1 MVANMVRTCND
12 GGMTDHPDTST
23 VAQTTRVYI
32 VTHNLTGYLPESSP
46 FYTTDR
52 DSAYAY
58 ALDEID
64 ARVEYLHQV
73 PLEYCDDAW
82 QVEVEQ
88 ITDVADGCLAA
99 RDNGDD
105 AWSDSTIGAPYVT
118 FAVESFPCDTAADL
132 AGWAECSLADL
143 ELPDT
148 ASVDDVC
155 DVLNQEGW

>member
-1 MVANMVRTCND
+1 M
-12 GGMTDHPDTST
+12 
-23 VAQTTRVYI
+23 TRVYI
-32 VTHNLTGYLPESSP
+32 VTRHLTGYLPESSP

-64 ARVEYLHQV
+64 ARVDYHEQQPDEYR
-73 PLEYCDDAW
+73 DDSW
-82 QVEVEQ
+82 QVEAEQ
-88 ITDVADGCLAA
+88 LGDIAASCLTA
-99 RDNGDD
+99 RDNSDD
-105 AWSDSTIGAPYVT
+105 AWSDQTIGAPYVT
-118 FAVESFPCDTAADL
+118 FSVESFPCDAAADL

-155 DVLNQEGW
+155 ETLNQEGW